1 MFVKKDTLFPAEE
14 NESRER
20 LICAVLNAI
29 TSPDAEE
36 AGEVMRTLVHDTV
49 TEEGDEYF
57 TTALPLSRCA
67 ARAYAPLVWRA
78 LLDEAK
84 DGNMTAIKLYFDIFG
99 RDIGMTDEENADP
112 AHDESFSEVRR
123 HKWEI
128 MYSQKSTV
136 ST

>member
-1 MFVKKDTLFPAEE
+1 MKKDNTPFPSEE

-20 LICAVLNAI
+20 LMLAVLNAL
-29 TSPDAEE
+29 TSPDTEE
-36 AGEVMRTLVHDTV
+36 AGEVMRSLVRDKV
-49 TEEGDEYF
+49 TGEEDEYF

-78 LLDEAK
+78 LLDEAT

-112 AHDESFSEVRR
+112 AHDEIGSLRGELFRSEDA
-123 HKWEI
+123 
-128 MYSQKSTV
+128 
-136 ST
+136 

>member
-1 MFVKKDTLFPAEE
+1 MKKDTVFPPEE

-20 LICAVLNAI
+20 LIRAVLNAL

-36 AGEVMRTLVHDTV
+36 AGEVMRSLVRDNATGE
-49 TEEGDEYF
+49 TDEYF
-57 TTALPLSRCA
+57 TLALPLSRCA

-78 LLDEAK
+78 LLDEVKHTTKSA
-84 DGNMTAIKLYFDIFG
+84 AF
-99 RDIGMTDEENADP
+99 A
-112 AHDESFSEVRR
+112 ESFSEVRR

>member
-1 MFVKKDTLFPAEE
+1 MQDTA
-14 NESRER
+14 
-20 LICAVLNAI
+20 ANA
-29 TSPDAEE
+29 TD
-36 AGEVMRTLVHDTV
+36 D
-49 TEEGDEYF
+49 YF

-112 AHDESFSEVRR
+112 AHDEIGSLRGELFRGE
-123 HKWEI
+123 E
-128 MYSQKSTV
+128 T
-136 ST
+136 

>member
-1 MFVKKDTLFPAEE
+1 MKKDTVFPPEE

-20 LICAVLNAI
+20 LIRAVLNAL

-36 AGEVMRTLVHDTV
+36 AGEVMRSLVRDNATGE
-49 TEEGDEYF
+49 TDEYF
-57 TTALPLSRCA
+57 TLALPLSRCA

-78 LLDEAK
+78 LLDEVK

-112 AHDESFSEVRR
+112 RA
-123 HKWEI
+123 
-128 MYSQKSTV
+128 
-136 ST
+136 

>member
-20 LICAVLNAI
+20 LICAVLNAL

-112 AHDESFSEVRR
+112 AHDEIGSLRGELFRGE
-123 HKWEI
+123 E
-128 MYSQKSTV
+128 T
-136 ST
+136 

>member
-1 MFVKKDTLFPAEE
+1 MKKDNTPFPSAE

-20 LICAVLNAI
+20 LIRAVLDAL

-36 AGEVMRTLVHDTV
+36 AGEAVRSLVRDNAADGT
-49 TEEGDEYF
+49 DEYF
-57 TTALPLSRCA
+57 TLALPLSRCA

-99 RDIGMTDEENADP
+99 RDIGMTDEENSDP
-112 AHDESFSEVRR
+112 AHDEIGSLRGELFRSE
-123 HKWEI
+123 E
-128 MYSQKSTV
+128 T
-136 ST
+136 